1 MPKPTA
7 ILLGG
12 DRYHHAEEAFAGVG
26 PALEAAGL
34 TVEYTTD
41 PTLIDAD
48 HLSGKRLL
56 CILRD
61 GMAWPEGHEKPC
73 EVWMRPHQE
82 HAIEEFVAAGGAFI
96 PLHNAGWAYPWKT
109 ENGYRHVMGG
119 YFQGH
124 PAVLPFDVTVVN
136 PYHPITEGVEDY
148 EITDEQHFLW
158 FDYDRVDLL
167 LKSQGRDGRE
177 SAAGWAYT
185 YGQGR
190 VAYLAN
196 GHTLDILQHP
206 MVQRLLYNAARWV
219 VGG

>member
-1 MPKPTA
+1 MTKPDA

-12 DRYHHAEEAFAGVG
+12 DRYHKAEEAFAGVG

-34 TVEYTTD
+34 EVEYMTD
-41 PTLIDAD
+41 YSKINADTLGD
-48 HLSGKRLL
+48 KKLL

-61 GMAWPEGHEKPC
+61 GMEWPDGYEKPY
-73 EVWMRPHQE
+73 EVWMKPDQE
-82 HAIEEFVAAGGAFI
+82 EAIEQFVAAGGAFM
-96 PLHNAGWAYPWKT
+96 PLHNAGWAYPWQTKK
-109 ENGYRHVMGG
+109 GYRHVMGG

-124 PAVLPFDVTVVN
+124 PAVLPFDVQIVN
-136 PYHPITEGVEDY
+136 PDHPITEGIEDY

-167 LKSQGRDGRE
+167 LKSRGRDGRE

-190 VAYLAN
+190 VAYIAN
-196 GHTLDILQHP
+196 GHTLEILQHP
-206 MVQRLLYNAARWV
+206 MVKRLLHNAARWV
-219 VGG
+219 LG

>member
-26 PALEAAGL
+26 PALEATGL

-61 GMAWPEGHEKPC
+61 GMAWSEGHEKPC

-124 PAVLPFDVTVVN
+124 PAVLPFDVKVVN
-136 PYHPITEGVEDY
+136 PDHPITQGVEDY

>member
-1 MPKPTA
+1 MTKPDA

-12 DRYHHAEEAFAGVG
+12 DRYHKAEEAFAGVG

-34 TVEYTTD
+34 EVEYTTD
-41 PTLIDAD
+41 YSKINADTLGD
-48 HLSGKRLL
+48 KKLL

-61 GMAWPEGHEKPC
+61 GMEWPDGYEKPY
-73 EVWMRPHQE
+73 EVWMKPDQE
-82 HAIEEFVAAGGAFI
+82 EAIEQFVAAGGAFM
-96 PLHNAGWAYPWKT
+96 PLHNAGWAYPWQTKK
-109 ENGYRHVMGG
+109 GYRHVMGG

-124 PAVLPFDVTVVN
+124 PAVLPFDVQIVN
-136 PYHPITEGVEDY
+136 PDHPITEGIEDY

-167 LKSQGRDGRE
+167 LKSRGRDGRE

-190 VAYLAN
+190 VAYIAN
-196 GHTLDILQHP
+196 GHTLEILQHP
-206 MVQRLLYNAARWV
+206 MVKRLLHNAARWV
-219 VGG
+219 LG